1 MGVFDWPIRVSSAD
15 GARSLDIEAIV
26 DTGATY
32 TALPTGM
39 LERLGVVPTR
49 RHTFELA
56 DGRRQVMDVGSTRVK
71 MNGATGVT
79 PVVFGADG
87 TDALL
92 GAVTL
97 AGLGSGRRL
106 VNGNPCTSR
115 KASLLTPA

>member
-1 MGVFDWPIRVSSAD
+1 MGVFDWPIRVSSPD
-15 GARSLDIEAIV
+15 GARSVEIDAIV

-39 LERLGVVPTR
+39 LEQLGVTPTR

-56 DGRRQVMDVGSTRVK
+56 DGRSQVMNVGSVRVTI
-71 MNGATGVT
+71 NDATGVT
-79 PVVFGADG
+79 PVVFGANG

-97 AGLGSGRRL
+97 QVLALAVDSPRETL
-106 VNGNPCTSR
+106 V
-115 KASLLTPA
+115 PAAKLRY

>member
-1 MGVFDWPIRVSSAD
+1 MGVFDWPIRVSSSD

-32 TALPTGM
+32 TVLPIGV
-39 LERLGVVPTR
+39 LEQLGIVPTR
-49 RHTFELA
+49 QHTFELA
-56 DGRRQVMDVGSTRVK
+56 DGRCQVMDVGSAWVRT
-71 MNGATGVT
+71 NGASAMT

-97 AGLGSGRRL
+97 QEL
-106 VNGNPCTSR
+106 VLAVDSSR
-115 KASLLTPA
+115 ETLVPAAKLRY